1 MAFHY
6 ANKEEAKAALYDA
19 AMVLLEADPHL
30 GLPFRLTTVSDLSDL
45 CHRIA
50 NGQPISKSPLLDY

>member
-1 MAFHY
+1 MAYHY
-6 ANKEEAKAALYDA
+6 GSMEEATAALYDA

-30 GLPFRLTTVSDLSDL
+30 ALPLRLTTIRDLSDL

-50 NGQPISKSPLLDY
+50 DGQSVSRSPLLA